1 MEDLWKMWSS
11 MDHKSGHQEV
21 GLVLL
26 VKGVKFLLEGP
37 ISFFFFLLLFE
48 MTPVTAAVPAIVT

>member
-1 MEDLWKMWSS
+1 MEDSV
-11 MDHKSGHQEV
+11 DHKSGHQEV

-37 ISFFFFLLLFE
+37 ISFSLLLFE
-48 MTPVTAAVPAIVT
+48 MTPVTAVPAIVT